1 MPPWVLGSLW
11 SKLHVGPLLQVRTL
25 LPARNRTSAK
35 SSFQIRSLLS
45 NSISS
50 NQKSRGG
57 WFQGCFFQRLD
68 QDFGIL
74 FFFFKLNFI
83 YLCSCTGSSLLSG
96 LFFSFRPSWGYSV
109 VVVCG
114 LLTASGFSCCRA
126 RAQGARASAV
136 VAHETIPVKGRER
149 SRMGRRS

>member
-1 MPPWVLGSLW
+1 MGPFGQNCTLGHCY
-11 SKLHVGPLLQVRTL
+11 KLGRFCLQEIEFQLKVAFRYGVCCLTL
-25 LPARNRTSAK
+25 YHLTRSPEAGGFKVA
-35 SSFQIRSLLS
+35 SFNGLTKTLE
-45 NSISS
+45 
-50 NQKSRGG
+50 
-57 WFQGCFFQRLD
+57 FF
-68 QDFGIL
+68 

-83 YLCSCTGSSLLSG
+83 YLCGCTGSSLLCG
-96 LFFSFRPSWGYSV
+96 LFFSFRPSGGYSLF
-109 VVVCG
+109 VVCG